1 MLNNMLIPVS
11 ELVQDYNVKPSG
23 ILHVGAH
30 VAEESIEYEKYFN
43 VPVLWI
49 EAQPKLCLELKKIL
63 NPKSNTIVEACIF
76 DKNDEL
82 LTLNVSSNSQ
92 STSILN
98 FGTHADVYPDV
109 FVSEKIAVRTKRLDK
124 ILEGREIPDF
134 INLDIQG
141 TELNALKSLGDLI
154 NKVQVIYTEVNK
166 RHLYEGCN
174 LVKEMDE
181 YLKIFG
187 FKRITTR
194 WMFRAGWGDALYVSS
209 KNRSRS
215 FRQFVRSQI
224 RLFKYCIIPPR

>member
-1 MLNNMLIPVS
+1 MLIPVS
-11 ELVQDYNVKPSG
+11 ELVQDYNVKPSSV
-23 ILHVGAH
+23 LHVGAH
-30 VAEESIEYEKYFN
+30 VAEESFEYEKYFN

-49 EAQPKLCLELKKIL
+49 ETQPKLCLELRKIL
-63 NPKSNTIVEACIF
+63 NPKSNTVIEACIF

-82 LTLNVSSNSQ
+82 LKLNVSSNSQ

-98 FGTHADVYPDV
+98 FGTHIDVYPDV

-124 ILEGREIPDF
+124 VLEGREFPDF

-154 NKVQVIYTEVNK
+154 NKFQVIYTEVNK

-181 YLKIFG
+181 YLRMFG

-194 WMFRAGWGDALYVSS
+194 WMFRAGWGDALYVSP

-215 FRQFVRSQI
+215 FRQFVRSQF
-224 RLFKYCIIPPR
+224 RLFKYCILPPR